1 MNKLPKRIH
10 GASKAKKAQYSRTI
24 NSLQELRNYNVKLIL
39 GHGEISAIKPF
50 FKVPDNKIVVM
61 FVKVGCELGDT
72 STPILWNAIA
82 TDPDRAYIQKVLLI
96 PEEAM
101 SDDFL
106 FKYKLIY
113 PAGSYCPNV
122 YTTLACMS
130 GMKSGVFDQEQ
141 IRNVSYENLPCISS
155 IYRKERI
162 TTEDLIRHSEKK
174 TREIYV
180 SYTCLFLRGVENP
193 FASVDWGNENVTKE
207 HIKAVLDCA
216 SSFSK
221 QAQEIFLSRYDLFPS
236 RYIPP
241 DILDKPGVILREYD
255 KKKYHDLRIYQ
266 VFESKGSNFWEKTLY
281 YTGLKN
287 VKEEASYRRYI
298 KMYNSLCGDILQN
311 KNN

>member
-1 MNKLPKRIH
+1 MNKLPKNIS
-10 GASKAKKAQYSRTI
+10 GASKSKKVEYSRAI
-24 NSLQELRNYNVKLIL
+24 NSFQDLRKYNIQLVL

-50 FKVPDNKIVVM
+50 FKVPENKMVVM

-72 STPILWNAIA
+72 STPILWDAIA
-82 TDPDRAYIQKVLLI
+82 TDPDRAYIQKVLLT

-130 GMKSGVFDQEQ
+130 GMKSGVFDQKQ
-141 IRNVSYENLPCISS
+141 IREISYKDLPCVAS
-155 IYRKERI
+155 IHGKEKI
-162 TTEDLIRHSEKK
+162 TTEDIINHSKK
-174 TREIYV
+174 SLKEIYV

-193 FASVDWGNENVTKE
+193 FSTIDWGDENITKE

-216 SSFSK
+216 SSFSS
-221 QAQEIFLSRYDLFPS
+221 QAQEIFLSKYDLFPIK
-236 RYIPP
+236 YIPSNV
-241 DILDKPGVILREYD
+241 IDKPGVTLKEYD
-255 KKKYHDLRIYQ
+255 KKKYHELRIYK

-287 VKEEASYRRYI
+287 IKEKDSYNKYMNI
-298 KMYNSLCGDILQN
+298 YNSICGEILL